1 MRRRATAAAAAA
13 SAYRDCA
20 SETDSEDDGVPR
32 PDAELDAERDL
43 PLDPGAQMCFH
54 APAPVHTGLALDEAL
69 RVLGIG
75 ALHEF
80 QHQARTVR
88 ACAARADDR
97 AWGTAGLDL
106 TSLASVS

>member
-13 SAYRDCA
+13 AAYRDCA
-20 SETDSEDDGVPR
+20 SVGSETDSEDDGVPR

-54 APAPVHTGLALDEAL
+54 APAPVQTGLALDEAL

-88 ACAARADDR
+88 SARAPR
-97 AWGTAGLDL
+97 EQTTVRGEPRG
-106 TSLASVS
+106 SI